1 MKAPSMRVQG
11 AAETPVEHPL
21 VASPG
26 RAARGEAGR
35 TPMRSSCRFCKHVNP
50 SSAKFCNECGAPLE
64 LEPCWACDAVNAA
77 GAPRCHACNAL
88 QTGRTDPIDLAVAE
102 AKLAELRAE
111 TGADRAVRPSAQHRE
126 SASVRKL
133 LSPPPRA
140 REARGQLR
148 SAQVLAGRRA
158 QLLALLAALILAA
171 FFVLSS
177 RFVDRPQP
185 EPVVVVPTRQI
196 STAPAASA
204 AVERSSEAPLP
215 ISPNPSL
222 GSGSGADSEGMWTKA
237 VRVPEIASPS
247 PIDAQSAAGLG
258 SGEEPSSPK
267 MKSAVDTGPGMDHQG
282 APNTAE
288 TASRLEVT
296 SHSDAEA
303 PVRPARKP
311 VAARRAER
319 AAVAKPSPSP
329 KPAVGAAPPAAT
341 PEPIPEP
348 QPVRQS
354 PARAEPE
361 EGCPAAWALAG
372 CVPGG

>member
-26 RAARGEAGR
+26 RAARDEAGR
-35 TPMRSSCRFCKHVNP
+35 IPMRSSCRFCKHVNP
-50 SSAKFCNECGAPLE
+50 SSAKFCSECGAPLE

-77 GAPRCHACNAL
+77 GAPRCHACEAL
-88 QTGRTDPIDLAVAE
+88 LTGRTDSIDLAVAE

-126 SASVRKL
+126 SASFRKL
-133 LSPPPRA
+133 LSPPARA

-148 SAQVLAGRRA
+148 SAHVLAGRRA

-177 RFVDRPQP
+177 QFVDRPKP

-196 STAPAASA
+196 SPAPAATA

-215 ISPNPSL
+215 ISP
-222 GSGSGADSEGMWTKA
+222 SGSSADSEGMWTKA

-247 PIDAQSAAGLG
+247 PVDAQSAAGLG

-267 MKSAVDTGPGMDHQG
+267 MKSAVGTGPAMDHQG
-282 APNTAE
+282 APNAAE
-288 TASRLEVT
+288 TASRLGVT
-296 SHSDAEA
+296 PHSDAEA

-319 AAVAKPSPSP
+319 AAVAKPSPSL
-329 KPAVGAAPPAAT
+329 KPAVGAAPLAAT

-348 QPVRQS
+348 QPVRHS
-354 PARAEPE
+354 PGRADPE